1 MGPPTCPA
9 TTAPWPVRSSSIRA
23 RGTPLAVRRDPAHSL
38 LAKGLRER
46 IHEGAAVITTNLIVA
61 ETHAL
66 LARRTT
72 RDTALA
78 FVRRVDQAGIVV
90 VRSTA
95 ELEAAALADWLER
108 YADQEFS
115 FTDAVSFA
123 VMTEWAITN
132 ALTLDR
138 HFAIAGFRMKP

>member
-1 MGPPTCPA
+1 VPGG
-9 TTAPWPVRSSSIRA
+9 
-23 RGTPLAVRRDPAHSL
+23 RGAVAGEIFVDTSAWYPLAVRRDPAHGP
-38 LAKGLRER
+38 LAKALRER
-46 IHEGAAVITTNLIVA
+46 IHQGAAVITTNLVVA

-66 LARRTT
+66 LVRRTT

-95 ELEAAALADWLER
+95 EIEAAAVADWLER
-108 YADQEFS
+108 YVDQEFS

-123 VMTEWAITN
+123 VMTAWAITD

-138 HFAIAGFRMKP
+138 HFAIAGFRMQP